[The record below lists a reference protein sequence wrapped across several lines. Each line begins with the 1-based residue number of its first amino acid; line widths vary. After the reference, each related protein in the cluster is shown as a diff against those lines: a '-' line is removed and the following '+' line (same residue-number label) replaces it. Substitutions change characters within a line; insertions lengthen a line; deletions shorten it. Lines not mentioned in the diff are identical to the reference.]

1 MSGNLKLATLNLQ
14 NFATFQDQTISFVD
28 GFNSIVGETGSG
40 KSLILD
46 ALQLVLGNR
55 ADKKIIRKHCDF
67 ACVEAVFSTND
78 PEIKRHF
85 MEIGHPFEDEIVIKR
100 IILKSGSSKAYLNF
114 QQCPISLLAKIGKRF
129 IDLVGQF
136 ENQKLFS
143 EKYQLSLLDNFSG
156 SFSLVSAY
164 ADEWERYQNSLAEL
178 QSLKSSEKET
188 AQRLDYISFQLEE
201 LESLAP
207 DVDDEKALKKQ
218 KEKCLEAETNKKA
231 LEEINFY
238 FDGSDEVMGL
248 QTIMSKL
255 DRAFIQAKGIDP
267 ELLERL
273 RQNWEDLKDIN
284 FQLNKSLDFEL
295 SEDELS
301 GVIER
306 LDQYRKLHRK
316 FGVDTEGLVLEMENF
331 LKEKE
336 TLENIDLNL
345 KRMEDRCLAHEAELK
360 KLAKKLHETRS
371 AHSGKLSKLLTKAV
385 RALKM
390 DGASFDI
397 KVSSKE
403 LGPTGSDKISFEA
416 ETNPGE
422 GFYKVKEIAS
432 GGELSRILLAL
443 RQVLSSRDSV
453 SIFLFDE
460 IDAGMGGETALHI
473 GKSLSEVA
481 KHSQVIAITHLP
493 QIASYANKLLEV
505 RKEIKTLQGEER
517 TISSVTE
524 ITGEKLKK
532 RVQEMAPI
540 SN

>member
-14 NFATFQDQTISFVD
+14 NFATFQDQTISFID

-46 ALQLVLGNR
+46 ALQLVLGQR
-55 ADKKIIRKHCDF
+55 ADKKIIRKNCDF
-67 ACVEAVFSTND
+67 GCVEAVFSTTD
-78 PEIKRHF
+78 PDIKRYF
-85 MEIGHPFEDEIVIKR
+85 MDIGHPFDEEIVIKR

-114 QQCPISLLAKIGKRF
+114 QQCPVSLLAQIGKRF

-156 SFSLVSAY
+156 NAPILSAY
-164 ADEWERYQNSLAEL
+164 QDSWSKYQGSLEKLEA
-178 QSLKSSEKET
+178 LKASEKET
-188 AQRLDYISFQLEE
+188 AQRLDYINFQLDE
-201 LESLAP
+201 LEALGP
-207 DVDDEKALKKQ
+207 DVEDEKELKKQ
-218 KEKCLEAETNKKA
+218 KEKCLEVETNKKA

-248 QTIMSKL
+248 QSIMAKL
-255 DRAFIQAKGIDP
+255 DRAFVQAKGLDP
-267 ELLERL
+267 ELLNRL

-284 FQLNKSLDFEL
+284 FQLNKSLVYEISDAEL
-295 SEDELS
+295 SNI
-301 GVIER
+301 IER

-316 FGVDTEGLVLEMENF
+316 FGVDTDGLVLEMEKF

-336 TLENIDLNL
+336 TLENIDLS
-345 KRMEDRCLAHEAELK
+345 LK
-360 KLAKKLHETRS
+360 KVEKECETFKNELLQLALKLHETRES
-371 AHSGKLSKLLTKAV
+371 HATKLSKLLTKAV
-385 RALKM
+385 RELKM

-397 KVSSKE
+397 KISKKE
-403 LGPTGSDKISFEA
+403 LGPTGFSKISFEA

-422 GFYKVKEIAS
+422 GYYRVKEIAS
-432 GGELSRILLAL
+432 GGELSRILLSL

-473 GKSLSEVA
+473 GKSLAQVA

-493 QIASYANKLLEV
+493 QIASYAKKLLEV
-505 RKEIKTLQGEER
+505 KKEIKVFEGEER
-517 TISSVTE
+517 TISRVTE
-524 ITGEKLKK
+524 IIGTKLKA

-540 SN
+540 SS